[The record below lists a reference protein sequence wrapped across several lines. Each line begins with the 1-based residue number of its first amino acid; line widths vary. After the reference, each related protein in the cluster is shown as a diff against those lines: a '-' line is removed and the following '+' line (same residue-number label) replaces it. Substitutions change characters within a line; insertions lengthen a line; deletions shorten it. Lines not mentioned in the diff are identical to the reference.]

1 MVVRARA
8 ARILIVDDDPGM
20 RQMLEVLLRRAGHE
34 VDVLGGGAAAVERLA
49 KSNDYD
55 LVVTDLVMPDIGGME
70 VLSAAKQANADC
82 QVIVITAYA
91 TTEAAV
97 EAMRR
102 GAYDY
107 VQKPFSNDELKI
119 TVVKALEKR
128 DLLRE
133 NVDLRA
139 QIEGR
144 FRLGDLL
151 GKSAAMARVF
161 DVCRKVA
168 QTRTNVLLT
177 GESGTGKELLARAL
191 HYSGPRTDSPFVA
204 VNCGAIAETL
214 IESELF
220 GHEKGAFTGA
230 VTARRGLFSEAHGGT
245 LFLDEITEL
254 APAMQV
260 KLLRAIQE
268 RTVRAVGSSTEH
280 PVEVRI
286 VAASNRDVEA
296 EVQRGAFRQDLYY
309 RLDVIRIHLPPL
321 RARSGDL
328 PLLTDHFLRKYCEEQ
343 GKPLVRLTG
352 EAMQRLSRYAFP
364 GNVRELENVVERAVT
379 LSPPGMEIGLDQL
392 EHLSDAREIPIGS
405 VLGTGLSLDAMIEDL
420 ERRAL
425 TEALQDAGGVR
436 KRAAELLGISFRSLR
451 YRLRKYDLG
460 GAEDAEEEDSGVSP
474 ESPGDLPGRGQ

>member
-1 MVVRARA
+1 VTAETSP
-8 ARILIVDDDPGM
+8 ARILVVDDDPGM
-20 RQMLEVLLRRAGHE
+20 RQMLEVLLRRAGHKAE
-34 VDVLGGGAAAVERLA
+34 VVPGGKAALARLSA
-49 KSNDYD
+49 SNDFD
-55 LVVTDLVMPDIGGME
+55 LVLTDLMMPDVGGME
-70 VLSAAKQANADC
+70 VLSAARARNPDC
-82 QVIVITAYA
+82 QVIVLTAYA

-107 VQKPFSNDELKI
+107 VQKPFSNEELRI
-119 TVVKALEKR
+119 TVEKALEKR
-128 DLLRE
+128 QLLRE

-139 QIEGR
+139 RIEGR

-151 GKSAAMARVF
+151 GKSEAMGRVF

-168 QTRTNVLLT
+168 QTRTNVLIT

-191 HYSGPRTDSPFVA
+191 HFSGPRADSPFVA

-230 VTARRGLFSEAHGGT
+230 VSARRGLFAEANGGT

-254 APAMQV
+254 ASPMQV

-268 RTVRAVGSSTEH
+268 RTIRAVGAATETT
-280 PVEVRI
+280 VDVRI
-286 VAASNRDVEA
+286 VAASNRDIES

-309 RLDVIRIHLPPL
+309 RLNVIRIHLPPL

-328 PLLTDHFLRKYCEEQ
+328 PLLSEHFLAKYCKEQ
-343 GKPLVRLTG
+343 KKPLVHVTR
-352 EAMQRLSRYAFP
+352 EAMERLLRYPFP
-364 GNVRELENVVERAVT
+364 GNVRELENLIERAVT
-379 LSPPGMEIGLDQL
+379 LSAPGADIGLDAL
-392 EHLSDAREIPIGS
+392 GPLSDSRELPVES
-405 VLGTGLSLDAMIEDL
+405 VLGTGLGLDAMIEDL

-425 TEALQDAGGVR
+425 GEALQSAAGVR
-436 KRAAELLGISFRSLR
+436 KKAAEILGISFRSLR
-451 YRLRKYDLG
+451 YRLRKYGLG
-460 GAEDAEEEDSGVSP
+460 GPDDAEEDDAGGP
-474 ESPGDLPGRGQ
+474 PGE